1 MGFETLLQR
10 SGQLAR
16 VQANRFALRFVNGIE
31 WAIRDARDVVGRT
44 PYDVVLRRDKLEV
57 RRYHAGTTRPQH
69 ALPVL
74 LVPPLMVK
82 PFIFDLYPGR
92 SLVAA
97 LLQRGFAVYLVDFG
111 EPDAADAYVTLD
123 HYVLDWLPA
132 AAEAVKRDAGRDE
145 LSMLGY
151 CMGGL
156 FALAHV
162 AANRDDSVR
171 NIVTIGAP
179 IDFEQMGLLAWVARY
194 AGDQVEAIAR
204 RIGNIPGGLSS
215 LGFRLM
221 SPMKNVTRY
230 ADLFINLWSDEYVN
244 GFDAMN
250 QWVGQ
255 FIDYPQG
262 AFLQFYEEFVRHN
275 KLVRGELRLGDRSA
289 RLRDVRASIL
299 AFAGDSDQVATVD
312 ASRAIMKAV
321 GGSDKQFVVVP
332 GGHMG
337 VFAGSRAP
345 ELVWKPTADWLAPRS
360 AATPRRSAAR
370 AGAPKSRLAAAP
382 APAGATTPR
391 TGSGRRRE
399 TGA

>member
-1 MGFETLLQR
+1 M
-10 SGQLAR
+10 
-16 VQANRFALRFVNGIE
+16 QANRFALRFVNGIE
-31 WAIRDARDVVGRT
+31 WAIRDAREVVGRT
-44 PYDVVLRRDKLEV
+44 PYDVILRRDKLEV
-57 RRYHAGTTRPQH
+57 RRYHAGSTKPTH

-97 LLQRGFAVYLVDFG
+97 LLQRGFDVYLVDFG
-111 EPDAADAYVTLD
+111 EPDAADAYVTLE
-123 HYVLDWLPA
+123 HYVLDWMPTA
-132 AAEAVKRDAGRDE
+132 ADAVKRHSGSRE

-156 FALAHV
+156 FALSHV
-162 AANRDDSVR
+162 AANRDASVR

-179 IDFEQMGLLAWVARY
+179 IDFAQMGLLAWVAKN

-204 RIGNIPGGLSS
+204 RVGNIPGGLSS
-215 LGFRLM
+215 IGFRLM

-244 GFDAMN
+244 GFDATN
-250 QWVGQ
+250 QWVAQ

-275 KLVRGELRLGDRSA
+275 KLVRGELRFGDRTA
-289 RLRDVRASIL
+289 NLRDVGSSIL
-299 AFAGDSDQVATVD
+299 AFAGDSDQVATVA

-321 GGSDKQFVVVP
+321 GSADKEFVVVP

-360 AATPRRSAAR
+360 RAKAATPEHRAAHSTAPR
-370 AGAPKSRLAAAP
+370 AAAAP
-382 APAGATTPR
+382 ALQAKR
-391 TGSGRRRE
+391 TGAKKRRTRH
-399 TGA
+399 G

>member
-1 MGFETLLQR
+1 M
-10 SGQLAR
+10 
-16 VQANRFALRFVNGIE
+16 QANRLALRFVNGIE
-31 WAIRDARDVVGRT
+31 WAIRDAREVVGRT

-57 RRYHAGTTRPQH
+57 RHYRAGSTKPQY

-97 LLQRGFAVYLVDFG
+97 LLQRGFDVYLVDFG
-111 EPDAADAYVTLD
+111 EPDAADAYVTLE

-132 AAEAVKRDAGRDE
+132 AADAVRTDSGQSE
-145 LSMLGY
+145 LSILGY

-156 FALAHV
+156 FALSHV
-162 AANRDDSVR
+162 AANRDVSVR

-179 IDFEQMGLLAWVARY
+179 IDFEKMGLLAWVAKHG
-194 AGDQVEAIAR
+194 GDQIEGIAR

-215 LGFRLM
+215 IGFRLL

-230 ADLFINLWSDEYVN
+230 SDLFMNLWSEEYVN

-250 QWVGQ
+250 QWIGQ

-262 AFLQFYEEFVRHN
+262 AFLQFYKEFVRHN
-275 KLVRGELRLGDRSA
+275 KLVKGELRIGDRTA
-289 RLRDVRASIL
+289 NLRDVEASIL
-299 AFAGDSDQVATVD
+299 AFAGDSDQVATVA
-312 ASRAIMKAV
+312 ASRAITDAV
-321 GGSDKQFVVVP
+321 GSDDTEFIVVP

-345 ELVWKPTADWLAPRS
+345 ELVWRPAADWLAERS
-360 AATPRRSAAR
+360 QAKRRAAR
-370 AGAPKSRLAAAP
+370 RRTGTAAARKSTEKRKRP
-382 APAGATTPR
+382 PSRAKRGAKGANAGSKT
-391 TGSGRRRE
+391 
-399 TGA
+399 